1 MQNVTGKGIVSQ
13 FMIGL
18 LLGAVWSP
26 CVGPTLGAASL
37 VASQRQHLVDVAL
50 TMSLFGIGAFV
61 PLLIIG
67 SFGRTVMARWR
78 GHLSTANKYGKSAL
92 GLILMATGVFVGT
105 GFDKRV
111 ETILVN
117 ASPAWLTDLTTRY

>member
-1 MQNVTGKGIVSQ
+1 MPTSSGVAAILMVGFGLVLLSGRFQDRFAAAAARFSDLGNGLMQNVTGKGIVSQ

-50 TMSLFGIGAFV
+50 TMSLFGIGAFMSSD
-61 PLLIIG
+61 LLAG
-67 SFGRTVMARWR
+67 
-78 GHLSTANKYGKSAL
+78 
-92 GLILMATGVFVGT
+92 
-105 GFDKRV
+105 
-111 ETILVN
+111 
-117 ASPAWLTDLTTRY
+117 P

>member
-1 MQNVTGKGIVSQ
+1 
-13 FMIGL
+13 
-18 LLGAVWSP
+18 
-26 CVGPTLGAASL
+26 
-37 VASQRQHLVDVAL
+37 
-50 TMSLFGIGAFV
+50 
-61 PLLIIG
+61 
-67 SFGRTVMARWR
+67 MARWR
-78 GHLSTANKYGKSAL
+78 GHLSTANKYAKSAL